1 MRGVMIAALA
11 AGMIGGGV
19 LAEAERAYG
28 RGDYAAAAAAYAR
41 AVAGGDTS
49 ASVRYNLGTS
59 LLRLGRYDEARPHL
73 EAAARGGRI
82 AGRAAY
88 NAGNTDLVP
97 AAAGKTPA
105 DQREPALRRAVARYR
120 QALLHDPA
128 DADAR
133 WNLELAQR
141 LLDAERKKGGGGGG
155 GGSPKPDPDPDSG
168 GGKAP
173 APANPPPS
181 SPGPGGAGGMTPE
194 QAEQV
199 LDGAER
205 REQQVQRRELK
216 RDAQTPAGVRDW

>member
-1 MRGVMIAALA
+1 MRGLMMAALA
-11 AGMIGGGV
+11 AGLIGGGV

-41 AVAGGDTS
+41 AVAAGDTS
-49 ASVRYNLGTS
+49 AAVRYNLGTS

-73 EAAARGGRI
+73 EAAARARRI
-82 AGRAAY
+82 SGRAAY

-105 DQREPALRRAVARYR
+105 DQREPALRRAVAHYR

-141 LLDAERKKGGGGGG
+141 LLAEERKGGGGGG
-155 GGSPKPDPDPDSG
+155 GGSPEPDPDPDTG

-173 APANPPPS
+173 SPATPPPAPS
-181 SPGPGGAGGMTPE
+181 GPGGDGGMTPE
-194 QAEQV
+194 QAQQV

-216 RDAQTPAGVRDW
+216 RASQTPAGVRDW

>member
-1 MRGVMIAALA
+1 MRGMMIVALA
-11 AGMIGGGV
+11 AGLIGGGV

-28 RGDYAAAAAAYAR
+28 RGDYATAAAAYAR
-41 AVAGGDTS
+41 ALQAGDSS
-49 ASVRYNLGTS
+49 AAVRYNLGTS

-88 NAGNTDLVP
+88 NAGNTDLAP
-97 AAAGKTPA
+97 AVAGKTAA
-105 DQREPALRRAVARYR
+105 DRREPSLRRAVTRYR

-141 LLDAERKKGGGGGG
+141 LLDEERKKGGGGGG
-155 GGSPKPDPDPDSG
+155 GGSPRPDPNPDSG
-168 GGKAP
+168 GGNAP
-173 APANPPPS
+173 SPANPPPAPS
-181 SPGPGGAGGMTPE
+181 GPGGAGGMTPE
-194 QAEQV
+194 QAQQV

-216 RDAQTPAGVRDW
+216 NGVQAPAGVRDW